1 MSFISNGKSI
11 FSAKLYIERNLD
23 NDLSG
28 QGIAEHV
35 FSSYFHFQHQFKDST
50 GESVWRYVKRLRME
64 KASFLLVY
72 TSLPVWEISILVG
85 FETTASFSKAF
96 SGFYSRS
103 PQKFRNKFQLQGN
116 SIYTP
121 RLDWNTVRKVRQ
133 PAQRIIS
140 FRSEGIQYFPQGYF
154 KWLHQIDSEKKRE
167 ITLIGRSPDQ
177 PGITLPSKLRWDTAI
192 PENSFNNIF
201 LEDKPRLGFVDYL
214 PAGNYL
220 IIPFVGF
227 GTPLAQ
233 NLPGLMKLLYQQGV
247 QWNPSGYSFQILK
260 KHLLQNQCVTEL
272 YIPVV

>member
-1 MSFISNGKSI
+1 T
-11 FSAKLYIERNLD
+11 D
-23 NDLSG
+23 
-28 QGIAEHV
+28 
-35 FSSYFHFQHQFKDST
+35 
-50 GESVWRYVKRLRME
+50 
-64 KASFLLVY
+64 
-72 TSLPVWEISILVG
+72 LPVSEIAILIG
-85 FETTASFSKAF
+85 FETTAAFSKAF
-96 SGFYSRS
+96 SGFHSIS
-103 PQKFRNKFQLQGN
+103 PQKFRKKFLLQRDN
-116 SIYTP
+116 IYTP
-121 RLDWNTVRKVRQ
+121 CLDWNTVRKVRQ

-140 FRSEGIQYFPQGYF
+140 FRSEGIQQFPQGYF
-154 KWLHQIDSEKKRE
+154 KWLHQIDSAKKKE

-192 PENSFNNIF
+192 PENSFNHTF
-201 LEDKPRLGFVDYL
+201 LEDKQPLVFLDYL

-272 YIPVV
+272 YIPIV